1 MLISKKVAL
10 ITGAARRIGAEIAIK
25 LHGAGM
31 CVVVH
36 YHTSQQA
43 AQQLCQRLNQQRPDS
58 AWAVQADLS
67 QTAHLALL
75 VQQAVEKWGRLD
87 VLVNNAS
94 RFYPTRFGK
103 ITEEQWQDL
112 FDSNLKSVFFLSQ
125 AAAPLL
131 TMNQGCIVNLTDIH
145 GDRPLR
151 DYSVYC
157 LTKAGVLMLTK
168 VLAKELGPLVRV
180 NGVSPG
186 AIIWPEGQS
195 ELSEEVKQQILDKVP
210 LATTGALTDIAKAVL
225 FLVRDAGYVTGQI
238 IAVDGGR
245 LLSG

>member
-1 MLISKKVAL
+1 MQSPKVAL
-10 ITGAARRIGAEIAIK
+10 ITGAARRIGAEIATL
-25 LHGAGM
+25 LHAAGM
-31 CVVVH
+31 RVVIH
-36 YHTSQQA
+36 YHALKTQA
-43 AQQLCQRLNQQRPDS
+43 EQLCQQLNHQRPNS
-58 AWAVQADLS
+58 AFALAADLS
-67 QTAHLALL
+67 QVSHLVPL
-75 VQQAVEKWGRLD
+75 VQQAAEKWERLD
-87 VLVNNAS
+87 VLINNAS
-94 RFYPTRFGK
+94 RFYPTQFGK
-103 ITEEQWQDL
+103 ATEDQWNDL
-112 FDSNLKSVFFLSQ
+112 FDSNLKSLFFLSQ
-125 AAAPLL
+125 AAAPWLAAH
-131 TMNQGCIVNLTDIH
+131 QGCIVNLTDIH